1 MMDIRRTGPADAM
14 DTDGVADAL
23 PDAHAMRDHAAQAVR
38 LLKTLGNESR
48 LLVLCHLAKG
58 ESSVSELNAHVDLS
72 QSALSQHLAVLRADG
87 VVTTRRQAQTIYY
100 ALADGPTRELI
111 QTLHRIYCSE
121 PSTDA

>member
-1 MMDIRRTGPADAM
+1 MMDVRRTEPVD
-14 DTDGVADAL
+14 DINTDGDTDAL
-23 PDAHAMRDHAAQAVR
+23 PDANAMRDHAGQAVR

-100 ALADGPTRELI
+100 ALADGPPRELI
-111 QTLHRIYCSE
+111 QTLHRIYCSD
-121 PSTDA
+121 PSADA